1 MLAYFTCDR
10 IGSETGGGVVTFN
23 ESKAL
28 KSLGNF
34 KLFNPNPTNNPFE
47 ADNLICNQD
56 FSGIKLAHFYSGT
69 FSQTVKNLKSQGTK
83 VVYTAAAHDPELSK
97 QEFEGLGMA
106 YDIPHMTN
114 KDLFDKYVEGYLLA
128 DLVICPSTHSESI
141 MKKFGCKNTKVI
153 PHGIYPN
160 HGKLKERPKNFTVG
174 YLGQIGPD
182 KGIRYLIE
190 AWAKLNYKDSI
201 LYLAGSQSPEL
212 IHYIRYFKKGNY
224 NILGWVKNIEEFY
237 NSISLYVQPSVT
249 EGFGIEVLEAM
260 SFGRPVVCSN
270 GAGAADCIDKCG
282 MAVPK
287 RSADMLAYAIDKY
300 KTSTLPSQEEC
311 VNNAKKYSWDIVAEQ
326 YKTEWNNI
334 LGAV

>member
-10 IGSETGGGVVTFN
+10 IGIETGGGVVTFN

-28 KSLGNF
+28 ESLGDF
-34 KLFNPNPTNNPFE
+34 KLFNPNPTANPFE
-47 ADNLICNQD
+47 ADEVTANQD

-69 FSQTVKNLKSQGTK
+69 FSETIKKLKAQGTK
-83 VVYTAAAHDPELSK
+83 VVYTAAAHDPDLSK
-97 QEFEGLGMA
+97 QEFEGLGMS

-114 KDLFDKYVEGYLLA
+114 KELFNKYVEGYLLA

-141 MKKFGCKNTKVI
+141 MKRFGCRNIKVI
-153 PHGIYPN
+153 PHGIYPS
-160 HGKLKERPKNFTVG
+160 HRKVKDRPKNFTVG

-201 LYLAGSQSPEL
+201 LYLAGSQSPNL
-212 IHYIRYFKKGNY
+212 INYIRYYKKGNY
-224 NILGWVKNIEEFY
+224 NIMGWVKNIEDFY
-237 NSISLYVQPSVT
+237 NSITLYVQPSVT

-270 GAGAADCIDKCG
+270 GAGSSDCVEKCG
-282 MAVPK
+282 MVVPK
-287 RSADMLAYAIDKY
+287 KSADMLAYAIDKF
-300 KTSTLPSQEEC
+300 KTSNLPTKEEC
-311 VNNAKKYSWDIVAEQ
+311 VDNAQKYSWGIIKQQ
-326 YKTEWNNI
+326 YKEEWKNL
-334 LGAV
+334 LGVS